1 MSKVRERIRK
11 RSNESPTFATAYKN
25 ARLESDYADL
35 LFQLKEESALSST
48 EFSKKAKKSRATIR
62 RIEKR
67 EMVPSL
73 NTFNELA
80 APFGK
85 EVKLV
90 LVDKDE

>member
-1 MSKVRERIRK
+1 MSKVQERIRK
-11 RSNESPTFATAYKN
+11 RSNESPTFAKDYKN

-35 LFQLKEESALSST
+35 LFQLKEVLALSST
-48 EFSKKAKKSRATIR
+48 EFSKKANKSRATIR

-73 NTFNELA
+73 STFNELA

-85 EVKLV
+85 EVKLI
-90 LVDKDE
+90 LVDKED